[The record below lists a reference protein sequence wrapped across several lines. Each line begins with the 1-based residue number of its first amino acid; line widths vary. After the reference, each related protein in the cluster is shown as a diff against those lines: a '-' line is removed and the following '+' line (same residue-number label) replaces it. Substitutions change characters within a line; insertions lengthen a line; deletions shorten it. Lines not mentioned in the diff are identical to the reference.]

1 MRRFEQGA
9 GLLLA
14 LAACAAAAADAP
26 AAGDRATLER
36 GRALLAQYPCG
47 SCHRIPGV
55 PGADGRA
62 GGMTAP
68 LVDLARRSYIAGR
81 VPMSA
86 DRLARWI
93 VKPQDLAPGTT
104 MPALGVA
111 PAEAAAMAA
120 YLMSLR

>member
-1 MRRFEQGA
+1 MRRLEQIA

-14 LAACAAAAADAP
+14 AATIGAEAAP
-26 AAGDRATLER
+26 ADRATIEH

-68 LVDLARRSYIAGR
+68 LDDLARRSYIAGR
-81 VPMSA
+81 VPMSEA
-86 DRLARWI
+86 RLARWI
-93 VKPQDLAPGTT
+93 VAPQDLAPGTR
-104 MPALGVA
+104 MPALGVT
-111 PAEAAAMAA
+111 PAEAAAMAS
-120 YLMSLR
+120 YLLRRER